1 MQNGMMNIF
10 FFQEKHFM
18 QMNNGGEAY
27 QHAGSL
33 QLFKLRKATKY
44 VKSKTERTINS
55 HSVP

>member
-1 MQNGMMNIF
+1 
-10 FFQEKHFM
+10 M